1 MILTNPGGP
10 GGSGIDFVFELAPVA
25 VPIIGPNYDIVSWD
39 PRGIGYALPSANCTL
54 AANFTSSSLRRR
66 AFGLYGPEFPDQYFE
81 NAYSNAYQAGQ
92 DCTDSIGG
100 SKQAGPHISTATVA
114 RDMISILDAYAESE
128 DGKRCNSDASLLN
141 FWGFSYGTF
150 IGQTFASM
158 FPSRVGRV
166 VLDGVVD
173 AIDYLQ
179 TTDLKSITL
188 TDEVFSTFFL
198 YCNLAGPALCPF
210 YTGTTPQDIYLRFET
225 LVNKLNATYAFQ
237 QKWTNATAISIV
249 LEAGKNVLF
258 TFSYDP
264 ITTFPTIAELLITV
278 ENLSKDLTLVAVEAL
293 AEQLGININASIT
306 VSDLWG
312 PGVTCTDNGG
322 DSYKLTLQDLEPN
335 IKELEAQSWLAGE
348 VRAAGRFYCA
358 AWGIETDYRYAGLY
372 HSLYQRKW
380 LM

>member
-1 MILTNPGGP
+1 M
-10 GGSGIDFVFELAPVA
+10 
-25 VPIIGPNYDIVSWD
+25 
-39 PRGIGYALPSANCTL
+39 
-54 AANFTSSSLRRR
+54 
-66 AFGLYGPEFPDQYFE
+66 
-81 NAYSNAYQAGQ
+81 
-92 DCTDSIGG
+92 
-100 SKQAGPHISTATVA
+100 STATVA

-128 DGKRCNSDASLLN
+128 DGKRCTSDASLLN

-210 YTGTTPQDIYLRFET
+210 YTGTTPQDTYLRFET
-225 LVNKLNATYAFQ
+225 LVNKLNAIYAFQ
-237 QKWTNATAISIV
+237 QGWTNATAISIV
-249 LEAGKNVLF
+249 LQAGKSVLF

-264 ITTFPTIAELLITV
+264 INTFPTIAEILVII
-278 ENLSKDLTLVAVEAL
+278 ENLTKDLTLVAVEAL
-293 AEQLGININASIT
+293 AEQLGININASLT

-312 PGVTCTDNGG
+312 PGVTCADNGG
-322 DSYKLTLQDLEPN
+322 NSYRLTLQDLEPN
-335 IKELEAQSWLAGE
+335 IKELEA
-348 VRAAGRFYCA
+348 
-358 AWGIETDYRYAGLY
+358 
-372 HSLYQRKW
+372 
-380 LM
+380 